1 MQRLNIGLAAAVAV
15 AGLAVLPAGALAAQ
29 PALDFNGSLSGT
41 HQAGINTGTYT
52 ASGAVSGSF
61 AVSESFSFGG
71 GKSAP
76 LHTVDTLTPLTGSD
90 GTITID
96 QQLKYIG
103 SSGSCS
109 YFSGVWM
116 ITGGTGAYASVH
128 GTGDAAGTVC
138 PSGDSYTVAVSLIGA
153 GG

>member
-1 MQRLNIGLAAAVAV
+1 MQILKIGLAAAVAV
-15 AGLAVLPAGALAAQ
+15 AGLAVLPAGGLAAQ
-29 PALDFNGSLSGT
+29 PALGFNGSISGT
-41 HQAGINTGTYT
+41 QPGINTGTYT
-52 ASGAVSGSF
+52 ASGVVSGSF
-61 AVSESFSFGG
+61 AVSESFRFGG
-71 GKSAP
+71 GRSAP
-76 LHTVDTLTPLTGSD
+76 LHTVDTLTGSN

-96 QQLKYIG
+96 QQLKFIG

-109 YFSGVWM
+109 FFGGVWM